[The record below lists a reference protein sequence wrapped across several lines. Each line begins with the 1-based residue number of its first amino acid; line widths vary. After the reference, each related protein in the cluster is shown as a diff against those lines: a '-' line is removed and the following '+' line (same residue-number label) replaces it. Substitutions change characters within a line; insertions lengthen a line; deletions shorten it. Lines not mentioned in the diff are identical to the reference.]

1 MKLPSPIGCLFPL
14 GRGNV
19 NNKLH
24 PEKFFPSCFRTG
36 VRFPSAPPIK
46 MSLEIQLSRDIFHIL
61 RTYSLKKFIFQGIS
75 NSSCSSFF
83 TRFPCFFNL
92 FWKRKCN
99 EKCNGKSNIP
109 QSSQGS
115 FPNLNCTPFVDCR
128 QTDLHHFNQPV
139 RHRRFVC
146 SVAKAF
152 ISAMASHT
160 ISSSTCRATVTAVW
174 LCQ

>member
-1 MKLPSPIGCLFPL
+1 MFSDRGSNPLGSTNKNVVRNPTFSRHFSYITHLFLEKIYFSRNFKIPLFIVFHAFPL
-14 GRGNV
+14 
-19 NNKLH
+19 L
-24 PEKFFPSCFRTG
+24 
-36 VRFPSAPPIK
+36 
-46 MSLEIQLSRDIFHIL
+46 
-61 RTYSLKKFIFQGIS
+61 
-75 NSSCSSFF
+75 
-83 TRFPCFFNL
+83 FNL

-139 RHRRFVC
+139 RHRCFVC

-160 ISSSTCRATVTAVW
+160 ISSSTCAAFMFT
-174 LCQ
+174 LP